1 MATQITYEI
10 QVGVTDAIK
19 DALEAACE
27 FNGVKASQYARQALA
42 DRLARE
48 GFMHRP
54 TFRKFD
60 NSIPQISEPAE

>member
-1 MATQITYEI
+1 MATIDHEIMVGITEK
-10 QVGVTDAIK
+10 IK

-27 FNGVKASQYARQALA
+27 FNGVKQSQYARQALA

-54 TFRKFD
+54 TFKKFD
-60 NSIPQISEPAE
+60 NSIPQEAAE